1 MKKKNNWSIKE
12 TEIKSATTE
21 NRKWKMPEPRLSASQ
36 KGWQSWA
43 MTADIL
49 QTFTLSTLKTRLDHL
64 VN

>member
-1 MKKKNNWSIKE
+1 MKKKNNWNINQ

-36 KGWQSWA
+36 KSWVI
-43 MTADIL
+43 TADIL
-49 QTFTLSTLKTRLDHL
+49 QTFTLSALKTRLDHL